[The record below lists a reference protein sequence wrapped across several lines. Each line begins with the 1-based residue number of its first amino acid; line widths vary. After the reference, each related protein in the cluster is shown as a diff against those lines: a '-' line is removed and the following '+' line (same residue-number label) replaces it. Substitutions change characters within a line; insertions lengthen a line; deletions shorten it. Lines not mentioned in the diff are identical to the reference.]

1 MKGTRAVPDVRFLQP
16 RRAGLRSRGR
26 QPDAHG
32 QRAGRARDPRQP
44 AALFRLADLPQLFIN
59 GELIGGCD
67 ITVELAESGELARL
81 VADARR
87 RREHRRRT
95 LQDRVVLVVGA
106 AGGLGAAA
114 SVACAAAGA
123 TVVLLGRKPA
133 LLNRVYDA
141 AKAVGPE
148 PALYPLDL
156 EGASPDDFDELRAAP
171 GDGIRPPRRRAPLRR
186 RVQGPD
192 PLQHTDPADFARA
205 IHVDLTARW
214 WLTQAC
220 LPLLSRSDAGAVVF
234 AIDDPV
240 RVGGAGAL
248 LGRVWPRPGKR
259 RPRWCRCCRPSWA
272 RTARASAA
280 PPGPDAHCLPRA
292 PSSEHRLGEARAPET
307 MRACVELLS
316 SAAADAC
323 GRVVEID

>member
-1 MKGTRAVPDVRFLQP
+1 VST
-16 RRAGLRSRGR
+16 
-26 QPDAHG
+26 
-32 QRAGRARDPRQP
+32 
-44 AALFRLADLPQLFIN
+44 AAAP
-59 GELIGGCD
+59 
-67 ITVELAESGELARL
+67 
-81 VADARR
+81 
-87 RREHRRRT
+87 

-133 LLNRVYDA
+133 PLNRVYDA

-156 EGASPDDFDELRAAP
+156 EGASPDDFDELAQRLETEFGRLDGVLHCAAEFK
-171 GDGIRPPRRRAPLRR
+171 GLT
-186 RVQGPD
+186 

-240 RVGGAGAL
+240 RVGGAGAFWGGYGL
-248 LGRVWPRPGKR
+248 AQAAQAALVPMLQAELGADGPRISGLRPG
-259 RPRWCRCCRPSWA
+259 PM
-272 RTARASAA
+272 RTGLRARAFQ
-280 PPGPDAHCLPRA
+280 PNTDFK
-292 PSSEHRLGEARAPET
+292 ARAPET
-307 MRACVELLS
+307 YAAACVELLS
-316 SAAADAC
+316 SAAADAR